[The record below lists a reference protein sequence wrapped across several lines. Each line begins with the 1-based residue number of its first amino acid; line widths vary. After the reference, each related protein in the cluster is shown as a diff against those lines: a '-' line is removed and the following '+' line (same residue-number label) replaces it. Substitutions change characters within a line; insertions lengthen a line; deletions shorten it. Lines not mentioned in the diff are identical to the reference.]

1 MCCIDLACWIVAS
14 GFQELDTKRSCSE
27 VRLVLAQSEAAS
39 ANASM
44 SSRGGG
50 GGEELSFA
58 LTLTGMRK
66 TILGRNDTLIK
77 FFYMVFSN
85 STYIIEKFLQ
95 IEYIFTKYSTI

>member
-27 VRLVLAQSEAAS
+27 VRLLAQSEAAS
-39 ANASM
+39 ANAAV

-85 STYIIEKFLQ
+85 STYIIEKNLQ
-95 IEYIFTKYSTI
+95 IGCIY

>member
-39 ANASM
+39 ANAAV

-85 STYIIEKFLQ
+85 STYIIEKILQ
-95 IEYIFTKYSTI
+95 IGYIY

>member
-27 VRLVLAQSEAAS
+27 VRLLAQSEAAS
-39 ANASM
+39 ANAAV
-44 SSRGGG
+44 SSRGGGGG

-85 STYIIEKFLQ
+85 STYIIEKNLQ
-95 IEYIFTKYSTI
+95 IGCIY

>member
-27 VRLVLAQSEAAS
+27 VRLLAQSEAAS
-39 ANASM
+39 ANAAV
-44 SSRGGG
+44 SSRG

-66 TILGRNDTLIK
+66 TILGHNDTLIK
-77 FFYMVFSN
+77 FFYMV
-85 STYIIEKFLQ
+85 IEKFVG
-95 IEYIFTKYSTI
+95 FTLGNYTSS

>member
-27 VRLVLAQSEAAS
+27 VRLLAQSEAAS
-39 ANASM
+39 ANAAV
-44 SSRGGG
+44 SSRGG

-85 STYIIEKFLQ
+85 STYIIEKILQ
-95 IEYIFTKYSTI
+95 IGYIY

>member
-27 VRLVLAQSEAAS
+27 VRLLAQSEAAS
-39 ANASM
+39 ANAAV
-44 SSRGGG
+44 SSRGGGG

-85 STYIIEKFLQ
+85 STYIIEKILQ
-95 IEYIFTKYSTI
+95 IGYIY

>member
-39 ANASM
+39 ANAAM
-44 SSRGGG
+44 SSRGG

-66 TILGRNDTLIK
+66 TILGHNDTLIK
-77 FFYMVFSN
+77 FFYMV
-85 STYIIEKFLQ
+85 IEKFVGFK
-95 IEYIFTKYSTI
+95 I

>member
-14 GFQELDTKRSCSE
+14 GFQELDTKRSCS
-27 VRLVLAQSEAAS
+27 VRLAQSEAAS
-39 ANASM
+39 ANAAV
-44 SSRGGG
+44 R

-77 FFYMVFSN
+77 FFYMVFSI
-85 STYIIEKFLQ
+85 TYVIEKILQ
-95 IEYIFTKYSTI
+95 IGYIY

>member
-27 VRLVLAQSEAAS
+27 VRLLAQSEAAS
-39 ANASM
+39 ANAAV
-44 SSRGGG
+44 R

-85 STYIIEKFLQ
+85 STYIIEKILQ
-95 IEYIFTKYSTI
+95 IGYIY

>member
-1 MCCIDLACWIVAS
+1 MSAVA
-14 GFQELDTKRSCSE
+14 
-27 VRLVLAQSEAAS
+27 RLTRKGILTLIS
-39 ANASM
+39 ANAAM
-44 SSRGGG
+44 RSRGGG

-85 STYIIEKFLQ
+85 SAYIIEKF
-95 IEYIFTKYSTI
+95 YK

>member
-39 ANASM
+39 ANAAV
-44 SSRGGG
+44 SSRGG

-85 STYIIEKFLQ
+85 STYIIEKNLQ
-95 IEYIFTKYSTI
+95 IGCIY